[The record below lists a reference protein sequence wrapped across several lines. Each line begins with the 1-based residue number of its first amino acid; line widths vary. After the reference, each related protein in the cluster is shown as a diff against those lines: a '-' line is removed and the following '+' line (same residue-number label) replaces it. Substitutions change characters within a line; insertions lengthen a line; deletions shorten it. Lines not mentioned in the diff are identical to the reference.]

1 MSIHV
6 KFITRILNDWSKVI
20 LIFNSVSI
28 ISDHVTNKS
37 IAIQSNSDFIT
48 HTHTTHTHTEGSIFI
63 SELLPLK
70 LGVWPCQ

>member
-37 IAIQSNSDFIT
+37 IAIQSKS
-48 HTHTTHTHTEGSIFI
+48 HTHIPHTHTEGSIFI

-70 LGVWPCQ
+70 LGVWLSQ